1 MRAVDPL
8 GQFGVMA
15 LVHQQ
20 RLRKPMQHALDGTA
34 PGGIFL
40 THLDQFADEGQ
51 RGFGNAGF
59 FAQACT
65 QGLHRRSN
73 VGGIA
78 GERLDLGA
86 HLRKALAVLALAGDT
101 LADRL
106 VLFGGQPLPVL
117 ERGARLRGLL
127 GKSMRVV
134 GQSLV
139 ELAAGLFGLGTLV
152 AAACKF
158 ALDLELLAFQRVDPL
173 AALAAALG
181 LQIGQALLVV
191 IHCSA
196 ALALLAG
203 QALVVDVQCMQAR
216 IQQRKPALLAIGVQA
231 ELEFLQA
238 AALTLHRLQVLVMRT
253 RGQQRFDLPPCGDH
267 RQMRSIEFGEV
278 AHQPLAGVK
287 GLGRLEH
294 EAAQEHIEIAEILR
308 GLGFMQQP

>member
-1 MRAVDPL
+1 M
-8 GQFGVMA
+8 
-15 LVHQQ
+15 
-20 RLRKPMQHALDGTA
+20 
-34 PGGIFL
+34 
-40 THLDQFADEGQ
+40 
-51 RGFGNAGF
+51 
-59 FAQACT
+59 
-65 QGLHRRSN
+65 
-73 VGGIA
+73 
-78 GERLDLGA
+78 
-86 HLRKALAVLALAGDT
+86 
-101 LADRL
+101 
-106 VLFGGQPLPVL
+106 
-117 ERGARLRGLL
+117 
-127 GKSMRVV
+127 
-134 GQSLV
+134 
-139 ELAAGLFGLGTLV
+139 
-152 AAACKF
+152 
-158 ALDLELLAFQRVDPL
+158 
-173 AALAAALG
+173 
-181 LQIGQALLVV
+181 V